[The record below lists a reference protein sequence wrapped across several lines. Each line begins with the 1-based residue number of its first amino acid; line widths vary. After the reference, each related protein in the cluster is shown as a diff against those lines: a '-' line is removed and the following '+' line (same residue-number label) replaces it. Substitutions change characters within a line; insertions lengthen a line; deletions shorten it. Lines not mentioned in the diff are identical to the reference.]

1 MPSCRLT
8 SDCSGAP
15 LCLFAKKQAATMGMC
30 IANDA
35 MCIHRYDDII
45 VALQI
50 IHKVFFQKARHNPIA
65 TKYYPAQM
73 RSMRKSIR
81 RNKARAFDYDLIQE
95 EGIFERVTIDQHQ
108 PFFPSR
114 DCITRKHFSGRE
126 LYKLIVNTIPV

>member
-1 MPSCRLT
+1 
-8 SDCSGAP
+8 
-15 LCLFAKKQAATMGMC
+15 MGMC

-45 VALQI
+45 IALQI

-65 TKYYPAQM
+65 TKYYLAQM

-126 LYKLIVNTIPV
+126 LYKLVVNTIPV

>member
-1 MPSCRLT
+1 
-8 SDCSGAP
+8 
-15 LCLFAKKQAATMGMC
+15 MGMC

-45 VALQI
+45 IALQI

-65 TKYYPAQM
+65 TKYYLAQM

-126 LYKLIVNTIPV
+126 LYKLVVNTIGFWKGYRPKRAKMFDTFYIM